1 MGKSK
6 RSLAEFIVRELRRHG
21 HEAYFVGGSVRDMIL
36 KKRPSDFDIATD
48 ARPGEIR
55 RYFEK
60 CVPVGEAFGVMI
72 VLVSG
77 RSFEVASFR
86 TESDYRDG
94 RRPSRVSFADARSDV
109 MRRDFTVNGLFYDP
123 VKRETL
129 DWVGGVRD
137 IHKKIIRTIGDPLG
151 RFREDKLRMLRA
163 VRFAT
168 NLNFR
173 MDQRTF
179 RAIRRMAGE
188 IRVVSRERIRD
199 ELIKLFTGPYPGKG
213 FHWLDKTGLLKV
225 ILPEIDRMKGVPQP
239 RRFHPEGDV
248 FRHTQFIMDELE
260 RPPTV
265 LAFGSL
271 LHDVGK
277 PRTFRRADR
286 IRFDGHDRVGGEIA
300 ARILTR
306 LRFPNEV
313 RDQVVACVEGH
324 MRFKDVK
331 RMKLSTLK
339 KMFQRP
345 TFYTELEQHK
355 ADCLASHKDLSVWR
369 FLKRKLKTLSEEDI
383 RPLPLVRG
391 RDLIA
396 LGFEPGPEMGR
407 LLRQIEEKQLEG
419 IFQTKEEALQW
430 ARSR

>member
-1 MGKSK
+1 M
-6 RSLAEFIVRELRRHG
+6 A
-21 HEAYFVGGSVRDMIL
+21 
-36 KKRPSDFDIATD
+36 
-48 ARPGEIR
+48 
-55 RYFEK
+55 
-60 CVPVGEAFGVMI
+60 
-72 VLVSG
+72 
-77 RSFEVASFR
+77 
-86 TESDYRDG
+86 
-94 RRPSRVSFADARSDV
+94 FADASADV

-123 VKRETL
+123 VRRKTL
-129 DWVGGVRD
+129 DWVGGARD
-137 IHKKIIRTIGDPLG
+137 IHKRIIRTIGNPVG

-163 VRFAT
+163 VRFTT

-173 MDQRTF
+173 MDRETF

-188 IRVVSRERIRD
+188 IRVVSAERIRD
-199 ELIKLFTGPYPGKG
+199 ELIKLFTGPSPGKG
-213 FHWLDKTGLLKV
+213 LHWLDKTGLLKW

-248 FRHTQFIMDELE
+248 FRHTQLIMDELE
-260 RPPTV
+260 RPSAV

-277 PRTFRRADR
+277 PRTFRRSDR

-300 ARILTR
+300 GKILTR

-313 RDQVVACVEGH
+313 KDQVVACVEGH

-345 TFYTELEQHK
+345 TFQTELEQHK
-355 ADCLASHKDLSVWR
+355 ADCLASHRDLTLWR
-369 FLKRKLKTLSEEDI
+369 FLRSKLKTLSAEDI
-383 RPLPLVRG
+383 RPSPLVRG
-391 RDLIA
+391 RDLVA
-396 LGFEPGPEMGR
+396 LGFQPGPEMGR

-419 IFQTKEEALQW
+419 IFQTKEEALHW
-430 ARSR
+430 ARSRWKRAY